1 MYFLRR
7 LRPLEVAGDR
17 VRSLRVSLNS
27 PVLSAADLPVGPARA
42 VIVVHREAR
51 GRMDATVGVRSLR
64 GGELAY
70 WSFDADLTTEA
81 DLDVAADAALTFSE
95 SLGFLFDEA
104 AIGPGAAAEKAFD
117 AWLAGDSPSTS
128 RASDAGS
135 DFAASSRA
143 KPGAPPAA
151 RGDVPELVLDELIV
165 ERPLAPAL
173 PTPQR
178 PTQRVAPPP
187 APLPPRTPFAV
198 AVVAP
203 VAAPA
208 PVAAAPAPAA
218 VAPAP
223 VAAPPQKTL
232 SKFRG
237 REAPDAPPAPKASVR
252 QPLARVQLVKRRSPE
267 EERKLLLRKLLTT
280 F

>member
-17 VRSLRVSLNS
+17 VRSLRVSLNA
-27 PVLSAADLPVGPARA
+27 PVLSASDLPVGPARA

-95 SLGFLFDEA
+95 SLGFLFEEA
-104 AIGPGAAAEKAFD
+104 AIGAGAEAEKAFD
-117 AWLAGDSPSTS
+117 AWLAGDQPGTAQGSHSGVEAERGGRAEPAS
-128 RASDAGS
+128 RSL
-135 DFAASSRA
+135 
-143 KPGAPPAA
+143 A
-151 RGDVPELVLDELIV
+151 RGDVAELMLDELIV
-165 ERPLAPAL
+165 EDRPLHAAP
-173 PTPQR
+173 PTPPR
-178 PTQRVAPPP
+178 PTQRAAAKPE
-187 APLPPRTPFAV
+187 PLPSLAPFPAV
-198 AVVAP
+198 AAVAP
-203 VAAPA
+203 VAPVAPVVAETPPA
-208 PVAAAPAPAA
+208 P
-218 VAPAP
+218 
-223 VAAPPQKTL
+223 KTL

-237 REAPDAPPAPKASVR
+237 REAAQADPSAHKLSLR

-267 EERKLLLRKLLTT
+267 EERKLLLRKLLTS